1 MIDEISPFK
10 ALDFIRDNAPAY
22 SQAKADVVYVTEYR
36 KSLKAMLMS
45 QSQAKTQ
52 SERES
57 DAYAHEDYLCHLHAI
72 RDAVA
77 EAERLRWLMVAAE
90 AKISVWQTLEAT
102 ARLEMKA
109 ANI

>member
-57 DAYAHEDYLCHLHAI
+57 DAYAHEDYLCHLHAKGKLGLSL
-72 RDAVA
+72 
-77 EAERLRWLMVAAE
+77 RLLKLQYKQLSVPGKPGLQKLIWLHLPE
-90 AKISVWQTLEAT
+90 GFG
-102 ARLEMKA
+102 
-109 ANI
+109 